1 MMNMI
6 TYDVMKN
13 WFSIYTKCS
22 ESSIAKTGSVM
33 MPSTPAALTLN
44 ISILYGLF
52 DVPKSAQ

>member
-1 MMNMI
+1 MTNMI

-22 ESSIAKTGSVM
+22 ESWIAKTGSVV
-33 MPSTPAALTLN
+33 MPSISAALTLD

-52 DVPKSAQ
+52 DVPKRAQ